1 MGAFKDAER
10 SKPLFWGR
18 YSELRP
24 EQITSIREQSD
35 IAFVPWG
42 ALEWHCQHAPIGLDS
57 IKAEGICQA
66 IAQRIGGVVLPAI
79 SMGVNTIK
87 PFKGFP
93 HSIDFS
99 GELVAEVAAAFCS
112 QLADEGFRIVVLLT
126 GHYPPE
132 HLAALEAGACKARKA
147 YPDIDFVVWA
157 DNELMGKAY
166 RGDHAG
172 ATETSFQLLFD
183 SSNVDLT
190 SLPDRALTLDG
201 DGVMGEDPR
210 DASEE
215 RGRNQLAIAVD
226 AAVAQIEA
234 IRSKDKASRK

>member
-1 MGAFKDAER
+1 MGAFKDAES

-24 EQITSIREQSD
+24 EQINLIREQSD

-66 IAQRIGGVVLPAI
+66 IAQRMGGVVLPAI

-147 YPDIDFVVWA
+147 YQDIDFVVWA

-215 RGRNQLAIAVD
+215 RGRKQLAIAVD

-234 IRSKDKASRK
+234 IRSKDKATPK

>member
-1 MGAFKDAER
+1 MGLAEDGND
-10 SKPLFWGR
+10 SKPAAWGW

-24 EQITSIREQSD
+24 EQINSIRARSE
-35 IAFVPWG
+35 IAFLPWG

-57 IKAEGICQA
+57 IKAEGICSA
-66 IAQRIGGVVLPAI
+66 IAQRVGGVVLPAI
-79 SMGVNTIK
+79 PMGVNTIK

-93 HSIDFS
+93 HSVDFS

-112 QLADEGFRIVVLLT
+112 QLADEGFKIVILLS

-132 HLAALEAGACKARKA
+132 HVEALKVGAGKAKQA
-147 YPDIDFVVWA
+147 YPDIDFLVWA
-157 DNELMGKAY
+157 DNELMGNAF

-183 SSNVDLT
+183 PSNVDLA
-190 SLPDRALTLDG
+190 SLPDRPLTLDG

-210 DASEE
+210 DASKE
-215 RGRNQLAIAVD
+215 RGLRQLKVAVD
-226 AAVAQIEA
+226 AAVAKIDE
-234 IRSKDKASRK
+234 IRNERGSEV

>member
-1 MGAFKDAER
+1 MGAFRAEN
-10 SKPLFWGR
+10 SKTMVWGR
-18 YSELRP
+18 YAELRP
-24 EQITSIREQSD
+24 EQISSIREKSD

-57 IKAEGICQA
+57 TKAEGICVA
-66 IAQRIGGVVLPAI
+66 IAQRVGGVVLPAI
-79 SMGVNTIK
+79 PMGVNTIK

-112 QLADEGFRIVVLLT
+112 QLADEGFQIVILLT

-132 HLAALEAGACKARKA
+132 HVAALEEGASKAREA
-147 YPDIDFVVWA
+147 YPDIEFIVWA
-157 DNELMGKAY
+157 DNQLMGKAY

-183 SSNVDLT
+183 PSNVDLE
-190 SLPDRALTLDG
+190 SLPNRPLTLDG

-215 RGRNQLAIAVD
+215 RGRRQLNIAVD

-234 IRSKDKASRK
+234 IRGSENTNNTQ

>member
-1 MGAFKDAER
+1 MGALRDTER
-10 SKPLFWGR
+10 SKPLLWGR
-18 YSELRP
+18 YAELRP
-24 EQITSIREQSD
+24 EQIASIREQSD

-57 IKAEGICQA
+57 VKAEGICQA
-66 IAQRIGGVVLPAI
+66 IAQRVGGVVLPAI
-79 SMGVNTIK
+79 PMGVNTIK

-99 GELVAEVAAAFCS
+99 GELVTEVAAAFCS

-132 HLAALEAGACKARKA
+132 HVDALEVGACKAREA

-166 RGDHAG
+166 KGDHAG

-183 SSNVDLT
+183 SSNVDLA
-190 SLPDRALTLDG
+190 SLPNRALTLDG

-215 RGRNQLAIAVD
+215 RGRRQLAIAVD

-234 IRSKDKASRK
+234 IRSKDKTNPK

>member
-1 MGAFKDAER
+1 MGASRVEN
-10 SKPLFWGR
+10 SKPHPWGR
-18 YSELRP
+18 YAELRP
-24 EQITSIREQSD
+24 EQINSIREQSE

-57 IKAEGICQA
+57 TKAEGICQA
-66 IAQRIGGVVLPAI
+66 IAQRVGGVVLPAI
-79 SMGVNTIK
+79 PMGVNTIK

-112 QLADEGFRIVVLLT
+112 QLADEGFQIVILLT

-132 HLAALEAGACKARKA
+132 HVAALEEGASKAREA
-147 YPDIDFVVWA
+147 YPDIKFIVWA

-166 RGDHAG
+166 KGDHAG

-183 SSNVDLT
+183 PSNVDLE
-190 SLPDRALTLDG
+190 SLPDRPLTLDG

-215 RGRNQLAIAVD
+215 RGRRQLAIAVD
-226 AAVAQIEA
+226 AAVAQIA
-234 IRSKDKASRK
+234 TIRGNEDISNR

>member
-1 MGAFKDAER
+1 MGALRDAER

-18 YSELRP
+18 YAELRP

-42 ALEWHCQHAPIGLDS
+42 ALEWHCLHAPIGLDS
-57 IKAEGICQA
+57 VKAEGICQA
-66 IAQRIGGVVLPAI
+66 IAQRVGGVVLPAI
-79 SMGVNTIK
+79 PMGVNTIK

-132 HLAALEAGACKARKA
+132 HVAALETGACKAREA
-147 YPDIDFVVWA
+147 YPDIDFAVWA
-157 DNELMGKAY
+157 DSELMGKAY
-166 RGDHAG
+166 KGDHAG

-183 SSNVDLT
+183 SSNVDLA

-215 RGRNQLAIAVD
+215 RGSRQLAIAVD

-234 IRSKDKASRK
+234 IRSKDKTNPK

>member
-1 MGAFKDAER
+1 MGAFKDAES

-215 RGRNQLAIAVD
+215 RGRKQLAIAVD
-226 AAVAQIEA
+226 VAVAQIEA

>member
-1 MGAFKDAER
+1 M
-10 SKPLFWGR
+10 
-18 YSELRP
+18 
-24 EQITSIREQSD
+24 
-35 IAFVPWG
+35 
-42 ALEWHCQHAPIGLDS
+42 
-57 IKAEGICQA
+57 
-66 IAQRIGGVVLPAI
+66 
-79 SMGVNTIK
+79 
-87 PFKGFP
+87 
-93 HSIDFS
+93 
-99 GELVAEVAAAFCS
+99 AAAFCS

-215 RGRNQLAIAVD
+215 RGRKQLAIAVD

>member
-1 MGAFKDAER
+1 MGAFKDAES

-99 GELVAEVAAAFCS
+99 DELVAEVAAAFCS

-215 RGRNQLAIAVD
+215 RGRKQLAIAVD

>member
-1 MGAFKDAER
+1 MGALKDAES
-10 SKPLFWGR
+10 SKPRLWGW
-18 YSELRP
+18 YAELRP
-24 EQITSIREQSD
+24 EQITLIREHSD

-57 IKAEGICQA
+57 VKAEGICQA
-66 IAQRIGGVVLPAI
+66 IAQRLGGVVLPAI
-79 SMGVNTIK
+79 PMGVNTIK

-112 QLADEGFRIVVLLT
+112 QLADEGFRIVVLLS

-132 HLAALEAGACKARKA
+132 HVAALEAGVCKAWEA
-147 YPDIDFVVWA
+147 YPDIDFVVWT
-157 DNELMGKAY
+157 DNGLMGEAY
-166 RGDHAG
+166 KGDHAG
-172 ATETSFQLLFD
+172 VTETSFQLLFD
-183 SSNVDLT
+183 SSSVDLT

-201 DGVMGEDPR
+201 DGVMGDDPR

-215 RGRNQLAIAVD
+215 RGRRQLAIVVD

-234 IRSKDKASRK
+234 IRSKDKASPK

>member
-1 MGAFKDAER
+1 MGALKDAEN

-18 YSELRP
+18 YAELRP
-24 EQITSIREQSD
+24 EQITLIREQSD

-57 IKAEGICQA
+57 VKAEGICQA
-66 IAQRIGGVVLPAI
+66 IAQRMGGVVLPAI
-79 SMGVNTIK
+79 PMGVNTIK

-132 HLAALEAGACKARKA
+132 HVAALEAGACKAREA

-157 DNELMGKAY
+157 DNELIGKAY
-166 RGDHAG
+166 KGDHAG
-172 ATETSFQLLFD
+172 ATETSFNFC
-183 SSNVDLT
+183 SIPRT
-190 SLPDRALTLDG
+190 S
-201 DGVMGEDPR
+201 
-210 DASEE
+210 
-215 RGRNQLAIAVD
+215 I
-226 AAVAQIEA
+226 
-234 IRSKDKASRK
+234 

>member
-1 MGAFKDAER
+1 MGASRVEN
-10 SKPLFWGR
+10 SKPHPWGR
-18 YSELRP
+18 YAELRP
-24 EQITSIREQSD
+24 EQISSIREQSN

-57 IKAEGICQA
+57 TKAEGICLA
-66 IAQRIGGVVLPAI
+66 IARRVGGVVLPAI
-79 SMGVNTIK
+79 PMGVNTIK

-99 GELVAEVAAAFCS
+99 GDLVAEVAAAFCS
-112 QLADEGFRIVVLLT
+112 QLADEGFQIVVLLT

-132 HLAALEAGACKARKA
+132 HVAALEEGASKAREA
-147 YPDIDFVVWA
+147 YPDIDFIVWA
-157 DNELMGKAY
+157 DNELMGEAY
-166 RGDHAG
+166 KGDHAG

-183 SSNVDLT
+183 PSNVDLE
-190 SLPDRALTLDG
+190 SLPDRPLTLDG

-215 RGRNQLAIAVD
+215 RGRRQLTIAVA

-234 IRSKDKASRK
+234 IRDNEDTNESQ